1 MKIALIDCGTNTFHL
16 LIAEVKADNT
26 IQFLVKEQIP
36 VMLGEG
42 SLTKK
47 EISDSAFQRGLNCI
61 KNFNAIIQKVGPDKV
76 MAYGTAAMR
85 SASNGHLFI
94 DAVKT
99 ETGIE
104 LQVIDG
110 NREAELV
117 YAGVKK
123 AVNMSGTELI
133 MDIGGG
139 STELIV
145 ADENKIHW
153 LQSYSA
159 GASLLREKFKPSD
172 PISAEN
178 IEAMEKW
185 FEEIFSSFIS
195 EWKGKI
201 NALNGSAGSFE
212 TLAVLTSHQQGINPP
227 GADDISGEI
236 KPEALQSVYTSLLHS
251 TREQRIKM
259 KGMPE
264 FRADMIVP
272 ASVLLN
278 FIIVRMEIK
287 KIRWS
292 AFSMKEGMLFESAGF

>member
-16 LIAEVKADNT
+16 LIAKVNADNAAQ
-26 IQFLVKEQIP
+26 ILVKEQVP

-42 SLTKK
+42 GLTRK
-47 EISDSAFQRGLNCI
+47 EISESAFQRGLNCL
-61 KNFNAIIQKVGPDKV
+61 KNFNSIIQKVNPDKV
-76 MAYGTAAMR
+76 MAYGTAALR
-85 SASNGHLFI
+85 NAANAHLFI
-94 DAVKT
+94 ESVNK

-104 LQVIDG
+104 LMVIDG

-123 AVNMSGTELI
+123 AVKMDGLELI

-153 LQSYSA
+153 LQSYPA
-159 GASLLREKFKPSD
+159 GASLLREKFKPED
-172 PISAEN
+172 PISSEN
-178 IEAMEKW
+178 IQAMEKW

-195 EWKGKI
+195 QWKGKI
-201 NALNGSAGSFE
+201 SVLNGSAGSFE
-212 TLAVLTSHQQGINPP
+212 TLAVLTSHHQGIKPP
-227 GADDISGEI
+227 EANDTFGEI
-236 KPEALQSVYTSLLHS
+236 KSESLHSVYTSLLHS
-251 TREQRIKM
+251 TREERLKM

-264 FRADMIVP
+264 FRVDMIVP
-272 ASVLLN
+272 ASVLTN
-278 FIIVRMEIK
+278 FIISRMGIK

-292 AFSMKEGMLFESAGF
+292 AYSLKEGMLFETSGF